1 MKRTGKCPKCG
12 SAIVVPDAKARDHGH
27 FDVVH
32 EMSVSTELDPQA
44 LIFKGTR
51 KSTVSAWVCAACGF
65 IEYYADSPRS
75 IAP

>member
-12 SAIVVPDAKARDHGH
+12 SSKVVSDAKVQDHGH

-32 EMSVSTELDPQA
+32 EMAVSTDRNPEA

-51 KSTVSAWVCAACGF
+51 KSKVSAWVCTACGLVEF
-65 IEYYADSPRS
+65 YADTPASV
-75 IAP
+75 AP